1 MKNLATCTPTEF
13 VKQTAKIKNAV
24 AKWLD
29 ITKILEIRQK
39 TPAYKV
45 APKDATADEKAEVIR
60 ENALILR
67 KQTMNNLNE
76 IFEQVLVEH
85 PQETLDLLALVCFV
99 EPSEVDEHTMDEYLE
114 CILEMFQNKSVV
126 SFFSLLAQMQQRPT
140 SI

>member
-126 SFFSLLAQMQQRPT
+126 SFFSLLAQMQQHPT